1 MQEAKLANEY
11 FVVESQRLFR
21 MNARTNPIVIIGT
34 GLAGYNLAKEIRKL
48 DAEYPLL
55 LLTCDDGRSYSKP
68 MLSTGYTKNKDA
80 DGLAM
85 AGVEQMR
92 ASLKADVRTG
102 SRVNAIDR
110 VAKTLQ
116 VDGESIA
123 YESLV
128 LALGADV
135 FRPDLCGD
143 GGERVLSIN
152 DLDDYARFRT
162 AAADKKKIIIIG
174 GGLIGCEFAN
184 DLSNGGYQVEVVE
197 PVGRVLPSL
206 LPERASEAVANGLA
220 ALGVIFHFGHSVKG
234 VWKHGDG
241 VEVELSNGERLA
253 GDLVLSAIGL
263 RPRVSLAQEA
273 GLEVGRGVK
282 TDRHLRTSDASIYAL
297 GDCADV
303 DGKVLL
309 YVLPLMAAARALAKT
324 LTGTDTP
331 VQYPAMPVQIK
342 TPACPVVVS
351 PVLPGT
357 AGTWDI
363 DADGNDVKAVF
374 RAPDGAVLG
383 FALTGARAANPAEK
397 TELIQQLPPILG

>member
-1 MQEAKLANEY
+1 M
-11 FVVESQRLFR
+11 
-21 MNARTNPIVIIGT
+21 NPIVIIGT

-48 DAEYPLL
+48 DAGRPLL
-55 LLTCDDGRSYSKP
+55 LLTSDDGRSYSKP

-85 AGVEQMR
+85 ASVEQMR
-92 ASLKADVRTG
+92 ESLKAEVRTG
-102 SRVNAIDR
+102 VRVNAIDR
-110 VAKTLQ
+110 VAKTIQ
-116 VDGESIA
+116 VEGEVIA
-123 YESLV
+123 YEALV

-135 FRPDLCGD
+135 FRPDLGGD
-143 GGERVLSIN
+143 GGARVLAVN
-152 DLDDYARFRT
+152 DLDDYARFR
-162 AAADKKKIIIIG
+162 AAASGKKKVVIIG

-184 DLSNGGYQVEVVE
+184 DLSNGGYQVDVVE

-206 LPERASEAVANGLA
+206 LPERASAAVANGLEG
-220 ALGVIFHFGHSVKG
+220 LGVTFHFGHSVKG
-234 VWKHGDG
+234 VWTNGDG
-241 VEVELSNGERLA
+241 VDVELSNGERLH

-282 TDRHLRTSDASIYAL
+282 VDRYLRSSDASIYAL
-297 GDCADV
+297 GDCAEV

-324 LTGTDTP
+324 LTGTDTA

-342 TPACPVVVS
+342 TPACPVIVS
-351 PVLPGT
+351 PVAPGT
-357 AGTWDI
+357 EGAWEI
-363 DADGNDVKAVF
+363 EAEGNDVKAVF
-374 RAPDGAVLG
+374 KAPDGTVLG

-397 TELIQQLPPILG
+397 TELTKLLPAILA

>member
-1 MQEAKLANEY
+1 M
-11 FVVESQRLFR
+11 
-21 MNARTNPIVIIGT
+21 NPIVIIGT

-48 DAEYPLL
+48 DAGRPLL
-55 LLTCDDGRSYSKP
+55 LLTSDDGRSYSKP

-85 AGVEQMR
+85 ASVEQMR
-92 ASLKADVRTG
+92 ESLKAEVRT
-102 SRVNAIDR
+102 SVRVNAIDR
-110 VAKTLQ
+110 VAKTIQ
-116 VDGESIA
+116 VEGEVIA
-123 YESLV
+123 YEALV

-135 FRPDLCGD
+135 FRPDLGGD
-143 GGERVLSIN
+143 GGVRVLAVN
-152 DLDDYARFRT
+152 DLDDYARFR
-162 AAADKKKIIIIG
+162 AAASGKKKVVIIG

-184 DLSNGGYQVEVVE
+184 DLSNGGYQVDVVE

-206 LPERASEAVANGLA
+206 LPERASAAVANGLEG
-220 ALGVIFHFGHSVKG
+220 LGVTFHFGHSVKG
-234 VWKHGDG
+234 MWTNGDG
-241 VEVELSNGERLA
+241 VDVELSNGERLH

-282 TDRHLRTSDASIYAL
+282 VDRYLRSSDASIYAL
-297 GDCADV
+297 GDCAEV

-324 LTGTDTP
+324 LTGTDTA

-342 TPACPVVVS
+342 TPACPVIVS
-351 PVLPGT
+351 PVAPGT
-357 AGTWDI
+357 EGAWEI
-363 DADGNDVKAVF
+363 EAEGNDVKAVF
-374 RAPDGAVLG
+374 KAPDGTVLG

-397 TELIQQLPPILG
+397 TELTKLLPAILA

>member
-1 MQEAKLANEY
+1 M
-11 FVVESQRLFR
+11 
-21 MNARTNPIVIIGT
+21 NPIVIIGT

-48 DAEYPLL
+48 DAGRPLL
-55 LLTCDDGRSYSKP
+55 LLTSDDGRSYSKP

-92 ASLKADVRTG
+92 ESLKAEVRTG
-102 SRVNAIDR
+102 VRVNAVDR
-110 VAKTLQ
+110 VAKTIQ
-116 VDGESIA
+116 VEGEVIA
-123 YESLV
+123 YEALV

-135 FRPDLCGD
+135 FRLDLGGD
-143 GGERVLSIN
+143 GGARVLAVN
-152 DLDDYARFRT
+152 DLDDYARFR
-162 AAADKKKIIIIG
+162 AAASGKKKVVIIG

-184 DLSNGGYQVEVVE
+184 DLSNGGYQVDVVE

-206 LPERASEAVANGLA
+206 LPERASAAVANGLEG
-220 ALGVIFHFGHSVKG
+220 LGVKFHFGHSVKG
-234 VWKHGDG
+234 VWVSGDG

-282 TDRHLRTSDASIYAL
+282 VDRFLRSSDASIYAL
-297 GDCADV
+297 GDCAEV

-324 LTGTDTP
+324 LTGTDAA

-342 TPACPVVVS
+342 TPACPVIVS
-351 PVLPGT
+351 PVAPGT
-357 AGTWDI
+357 EGAWGVE
-363 DADGNDVKAVF
+363 AEGNDVKAVF
-374 RAPDGAVLG
+374 KAPDGTVLG

-397 TELIQQLPPILG
+397 TELTRLLPPILA